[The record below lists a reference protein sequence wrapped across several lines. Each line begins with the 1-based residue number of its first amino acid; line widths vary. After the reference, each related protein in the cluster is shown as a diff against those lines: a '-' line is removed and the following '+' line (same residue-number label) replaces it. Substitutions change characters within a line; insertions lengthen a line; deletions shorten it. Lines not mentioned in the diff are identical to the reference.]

1 MLTTTGQPAING
13 TQLSA
18 DNYALLQRE
27 VYNESG
33 IVLDESKLYLIEA
46 RLNPI
51 LKEEEIKTLNDLCAL
66 MKAVGGQ
73 TLRRKVVEAMTTNE
87 TLFFRDPAAFEGLE
101 KIILPEILEL
111 RKSTRKLSIW
121 SAAASSGQEAY
132 SVAMLLLEMGLP
144 GWEIRIL
151 GTDLNSQI
159 LQRARAG
166 RYLQIEVARGLPPQ
180 HLSKYFHRAG
190 AEWQVI
196 DRVREMVTFEQFDL
210 RQNIRTLGVFDL
222 VLCRNVLIYFDV
234 ETKKKILAGIR
245 GVLSTRG
252 YLLLGCAESTLNL
265 DNTLIKRAI
274 GQAAFYQLP

>member
-33 IVLDESKLYLIEA
+33 IVLDESKLYLVEA

-51 LKEEEIKTLNDLCAL
+51 LKEEQIKTLNDLCAL

-144 GWEIRIL
+144 G
-151 GTDLNSQI
+151 
-159 LQRARAG
+159 
-166 RYLQIEVARGLPPQ
+166 
-180 HLSKYFHRAG
+180 
-190 AEWQVI
+190 
-196 DRVREMVTFEQFDL
+196 
-210 RQNIRTLGVFDL
+210 
-222 VLCRNVLIYFDV
+222 
-234 ETKKKILAGIR
+234 
-245 GVLSTRG
+245 
-252 YLLLGCAESTLNL
+252 
-265 DNTLIKRAI
+265 
-274 GQAAFYQLP
+274 